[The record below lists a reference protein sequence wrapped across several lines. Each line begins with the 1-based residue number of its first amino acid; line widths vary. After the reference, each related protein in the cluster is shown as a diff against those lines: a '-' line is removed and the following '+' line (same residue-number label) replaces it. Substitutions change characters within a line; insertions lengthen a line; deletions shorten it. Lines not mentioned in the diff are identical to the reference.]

1 MLNSNGFF
9 NCTKEYDNKMSV
21 KLLLVESFR
30 KNVNP
35 DPIINE
41 GQDEERALAGD
52 GVDPPD
58 PQYCGWERGWGCQR

>member
-1 MLNSNGFF
+1 MHR
-9 NCTKEYDNKMSV
+9 KMSV